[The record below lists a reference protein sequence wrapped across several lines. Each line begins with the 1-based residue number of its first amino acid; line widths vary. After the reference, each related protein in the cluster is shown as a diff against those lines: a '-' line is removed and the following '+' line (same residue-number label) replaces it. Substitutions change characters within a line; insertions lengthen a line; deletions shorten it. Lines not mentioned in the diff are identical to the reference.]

1 MTLKVRRILSSIFII
16 LFLTITP
23 AIMLYAAGYRLGKNG
38 LSIQRTG
45 MFIIDSKPKG
55 AKILIDGK
63 LQKTWSISMFNES
76 KNITTPAKIKNL
88 LPGEYELKIEIDG
101 YWSWQK
107 KLTIN
112 PGASTFAENIYLFK
126 NDLPIQ
132 VAPADMESIH
142 LSPNKNQAVIFSNDL
157 ITFLN
162 LTDESQ
168 KTIKRNN
175 LTEKNILWS
184 EDQNKIIINNYL
196 YNLADLASVIDLKK
210 ITPNSFNYKWNGNTL
225 YYQDKS
231 SIYQLEP
238 SNLAKKIVS
247 NKIFND
253 YLIKNNYLYL
263 IIKTNQTINLE
274 VVDITTNKNIKSINL
289 PASGNY
295 SFINAEQNLLNLY
308 DNNHKT
314 LYLIDPM
321 SAYEPL
327 VEIINNVKTTHWN
340 DSSNLLYT
348 NDFEIWLYNL
358 DTKNKTLIT
367 RISDTI
373 NNAVLHPSKDYIIY
387 STDKTIDTI
396 ELDERGKKNI
406 TELIKFDSINS
417 FILINADTIY
427 FPGKIG
433 NSKGLYKFLI
443 Q

>member
-1 MTLKVRRILSSIFII
+1 
-16 LFLTITP
+16 
-23 AIMLYAAGYRLGKNG
+23 MLYAAGYRLGKNG

-76 KNITTPAKIKNL
+76 KGITTPAKIKNL
-88 LPGEYELKIEIDG
+88 LPGEYELKIEMDG

-132 VAPADMESIH
+132 VAPADMASIH
-142 LSPNKNQAVIFSNDL
+142 LSPNKNQAVIFSDDL

-168 KTIKRNN
+168 KTTKRNN

-184 EDQNKIIINNYL
+184 EDQNKIIIDNYL
-196 YNLADLASVIDLKK
+196 YNLADLTSIIDLKK

-225 YYQDKS
+225 YYQDKN

-263 IIKTNQTINLE
+263 IIKTNQAINLE
-274 VVDITTNKNIKSINL
+274 VVDITTNENIKSINL
-289 PASGNY
+289 PGSGNY
-295 SFINAEQNLLNLY
+295 SFINVEQNLLNLY

-358 DTKNKTLIT
+358 GTKNKTLIT
-367 RISDTI
+367 RISDII

-387 STDKTIDTI
+387 STDKTINTI